1 MEAQVKSFVLSFIK
15 NVMNIEFDED
25 EVTDDTP
32 LGAGGL
38 DLESLA
44 LVELSMAV
52 ENKYKFKFPEED
64 AEFLLTVTLGQFV
77 AETVRRQAI
86 SV

>member
-1 MEAQVKSFVLSFIK
+1 MEEQVKSFVLSFIK

-44 LVELSMAV
+44 LVELGMAV

-64 AEFLLTVTLGQFV
+64 QEFMLTVTLGQFV
-77 AETVRRQAI
+77 AETVRRQALT
-86 SV
+86 V